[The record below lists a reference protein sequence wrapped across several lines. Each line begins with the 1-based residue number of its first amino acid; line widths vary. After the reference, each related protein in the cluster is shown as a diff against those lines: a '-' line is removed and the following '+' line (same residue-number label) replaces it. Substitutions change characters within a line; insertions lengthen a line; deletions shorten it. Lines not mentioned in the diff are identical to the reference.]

1 MSLEMCKLT
10 LVPVSFV
17 DKNQSR
23 DELQIS
29 AKAFRHIS
37 SDFFSCSISQGLGS
51 QQMLIWNSI
60 HVMILGECLLDI
72 ERSICDEC
80 STGPGINDEFI
91 KVEESN

>member
-37 SDFFSCSISQGLGS
+37 SDFLVAVFPKG
-51 QQMLIWNSI
+51 
-60 HVMILGECLLDI
+60 
-72 ERSICDEC
+72 
-80 STGPGINDEFI
+80 
-91 KVEESN
+91 